1 MESLISKWKNTVD
14 VHNKK
19 LQRLR
24 DASSETRPKQVEKVR
39 SKIKDS
45 DSDRDSSFS
54 DEKTDKSDP
63 NVQDLMP

>member
-24 DASSETRPKQVEKVR
+24 DASSETRPKQVENNPRVK
-39 SKIKDS
+39 SKAPDS
-45 DSDRDSSFS
+45 D
-54 DEKTDKSDP
+54 E
-63 NVQDLMP
+63 

>member
-24 DASSETRPKQVEKVR
+24 DASSETRPKQIESTRQKDD
-39 SKIKDS
+39 DS
-45 DSDRDSSFS
+45 DSEAISSGS
-54 DEKTDKSDP
+54 DDNK
-63 NVQDLMP
+63 V